1 MKGLIV
7 NADDFGLTA
16 GINAGIVHAHER
28 GIVRSATLM
37 VHGAAAEE
45 AAAWARAHPS
55 LGVGLHID
63 LWEHVLQGGQWVRS
77 YQHCA
82 SDAQAVRAEIERQF
96 ERFCALL
103 GREPDHIDTHQHVH
117 RQPPVG
123 DEVRDFA
130 ARRGL
135 ALREHGGLRYLGG
148 FYGQD
153 GCGGPYPEGITPQRL
168 VELIDALP
176 DGVVTELSCHP
187 GHVAADD
194 PLGGTMYRVERNT
207 EVTTLCDPR
216 VRARVAR
223 GDVRLGTFADFAD
236 RADFAHRAGVA
247 A

>member
-1 MKGLIV
+1 MKHLIV

-16 GINAGIVHAHER
+16 GINAGIVQAHLH
-28 GIVRSATLM
+28 GIVSSATLM

-45 AAAWARAHPS
+45 AAAWAREHPS

-63 LWEHVLQGGQWVRS
+63 LWEHVLQGGQWVRT

-82 SDAQAVRAEIERQF
+82 ETAEAVGAEIERQF

-103 GREPDHIDTHQHVH
+103 GRAPDHVDTHQHVH
-117 RQPPVG
+117 REPLVG
-123 DEVRDFA
+123 HEVRAFA
-130 ARRGL
+130 ARHGL
-135 ALREHGGLRYLGG
+135 ALRGHGGLRYVGG

-153 GCGGPYPEGITPQRL
+153 GTGGPYPEGITPERL
-168 VELIDALP
+168 MELIDSLP

-194 PLGGTMYRVERNT
+194 PLGGTMYRLERNI
-207 EVTTLCDPR
+207 ECRTLCDPR

-223 GDVRLGTFADFAD
+223 SDLRLGTFADL
-236 RADFAHRAGVA
+236 AHGAGA
-247 A
+247 AA